1 MIHGKKVVFYEL
13 NEVPRRILVDY
24 TKANPN
30 SALAKIFQQSAFYE
44 TVTEDKGHLSPWITW
59 PTLHRGVTNEKHLI
73 QNFGQDLSEV
83 NIEYPAYTELLSRQ
97 GVKVGVFGSL
107 HTYPL
112 PERVSRYA
120 FYVPDTFANGSECF
134 PDSLSCFQ
142 DFNLKMVDSS
152 GRNVSKGLNI
162 KAALPFL
169 AKAPMLGVQLDTVY
183 RLAKQVAEEKTT
195 PSRVVR
201 RRTSQMQLA
210 FDLFLKQLYKHKPDL
225 STFFTNHVASSMH
238 RYWPAKYPKDFKDLE
253 LTPEWYKIYNEE
265 IDFTMKE
272 ADRQLSK
279 ILTFIKQNK
288 DYVLLVA
295 SSMGQAAV
303 DRSAAVKTQLLIS
316 DLDKFMEA
324 IGVSRNQWHSRRAM
338 VPMYMVVIDEK
349 VSELARLNLGKLSIN
364 DTPIE
369 FIDLGNNVFQIFF
382 QVENPDKEKLSVS
395 LDGQTISLSNIGLEI
410 VDIEDE
416 SGSYAYHIP
425 EGILLVFDPNQPE
438 SSDHGTLSTT
448 AIAPAM
454 LANFNIKP
462 PTYMVKI

>member
-13 NEVPRRILVDY
+13 NEVPVKILGDHIR
-24 TKANPN
+24 ANPS
-30 SALAKIFQQSAFYE
+30 SAMAQIFRQSSFYK

-83 NIEYPAYTELLSRQ
+83 NREYPAYTELLARQ

-112 PERVSRYA
+112 PDQIERYA
-120 FYVPDTFANGSECF
+120 FYVPDTFANGPECF
-134 PDSLSCFQ
+134 PDSLTCFQ

-162 KAALPFL
+162 KAAFPFL
-169 AKAPMLGVQLDTVY
+169 AKAPLLGVQADTVY
-183 RLAKQVAEEKTT
+183 RLAKQIVDEKTT
-195 PSRVVR
+195 PSRIGR
-201 RRTSQMQLA
+201 RRTSQIQLA
-210 FDLFLKQLYKHKPDL
+210 FDLFMKQLHQQKPEL

-238 RYWPAKYPKDFKDLE
+238 RYWPAKYPQDFQDLE
-253 LTPEWYKIYNEE
+253 LTPEWYRTYREE
-265 IDFTMKE
+265 IDFTMGE

-279 ILTFIKQNK
+279 ILSFVKNNK
-288 DYVLLVA
+288 DYTLIIA

-303 DRSAAVKTQLLIS
+303 DHAAAVRTQLLIN
-316 DLDKFMEA
+316 DLGRFMES
-324 IGVSRNQWHSRRAM
+324 IGVSQSQWQPRRAM
-338 VPMYMVVIDEK
+338 VPMYMVQIDEDS
-349 VSELARLNLGKLSIN
+349 VDLARQNLSKLCIN
-364 DTPIE
+364 NIPVD
-369 FIDLGNNVFQIFF
+369 FSDLGNNIFQIFF
-382 QVENPDKEKLSVS
+382 QVENPDENQLIIT
-395 LDGQTISLSNIGLEI
+395 LDGQTKSLTEMGLAI
-410 VDIEDE
+410 TVIEDE

-425 EGILLVFDPNQPE
+425 EGIFLVFDPNQPKAE
-438 SSDHGTLSTT
+438 DRGIIPTT

-462 PTYMVKI
+462 PAYMVKR

>member
-13 NEVPRRILVDY
+13 NEVPRRVLVDY
-24 TKANPN
+24 TTANPT
-30 SALAKIFQQSAFYE
+30 SALAQIFRQSAFYE

-59 PTLHRGVTNEKHLI
+59 PTLHRGVTNDKHLI

-83 NIEYPAYTELLSRQ
+83 NKEYPNYSELLARE

-112 PERVSRYA
+112 PVNVSRYA

-134 PDSLSCFQ
+134 PDSLTCFQ

-169 AKAPMLGVQLDTVY
+169 AKAPMLGVGLDTAY
-183 RLAKQVAEEKTT
+183 RLAKQIVSEKIE

-210 FDLFLKQLYKHKPDL
+210 FDLFMKQLNQHKPDL
-225 STFFTNHVASSMH
+225 ATFFTNHVASSMH
-238 RYWPAKYPKDFKDLE
+238 RYWPAKYPHDFKDLE
-253 LTPEWYKIYNEE
+253 LTADWHATYHQE
-265 IDFTMKE
+265 IDFTMAE

-279 ILTFIKQNK
+279 ILAFVKANK
-288 DYVLLVA
+288 NYALIVA

-303 DRSAAVKTQLLIS
+303 DRSTSVKTQLLIT
-316 DLDKFMEA
+316 DFGKFMSA
-324 IGVSRNQWHSRRAM
+324 IGVSSSQWQPRRAM
-338 VPMYMVVIDEK
+338 VPMYMVVIDET
-349 VSELARLNLGKLSIN
+349 VVELARANLSKLSIN
-364 DTPIE
+364 DNLVE

-382 QVENPDKEKLSVS
+382 QVENPDEAKLTVS
-395 LDGQTISLSNIGLEI
+395 LDGQIKSLSDVGLGI
-410 VDIEDE
+410 IDIEDE

-425 EGILLVFDPNQPE
+425 EGILLVFDPDRPAAT
-438 SSDHGTLSTT
+438 DCGTLSTT
-448 AIAPAM
+448 KIAPAM
-454 LANFNIKP
+454 LANFNVQP
-462 PTYMVKI
+462 PAYMV